1 MMDASPHILIVEDE
15 AAIAR
20 GLVFNFEQ
28 EGYRVTAVDN
38 GRAALA
44 CFEPGADAVDLLV
57 LDLMLPGMS
66 GYDVCEQVRRT
77 HPDVPVLVLSAR
89 TLPEDKVRAF
99 DLGSDQYVTK
109 PFALPELLSR
119 VRRLLSRRSAGGPPT
134 PPPSELISI
143 GEAVVDFATFEVRVG
158 EETHRLTTME
168 AALLRYFVERP
179 GRVLSRG
186 DLMRDVWSQS
196 PDVSSRSVDN
206 FVMRLRRMLE
216 PDPGEPRYLLSVR
229 GTGYRFE
236 PGTSDGGVVRGE

>member
-1 MMDASPHILIVEDE
+1 MADAPHILVVEDE

-28 EGYRVTAVDN
+28 EGYRVTAVGD
-38 GRAALA
+38 GLTALTH
-44 CFEPGADAVDLLV
+44 FTPDAQPVDLLV

-66 GYDVCEQVRRT
+66 GYDICEQVRRT
-77 HPDVPVLVLSAR
+77 HPQVPVLVLSAR

-109 PFALPELLSR
+109 PFALPELLAR
-119 VRRLLSRRSAGGPPT
+119 VKRLLARGPSQAAA
-134 PPPSELISI
+134 PSPAEVVRV
-143 GEAVVDFATFEVRVG
+143 GDAEVDFASFEVRRGDDVQ
-158 EETHRLTTME
+158 RLTTME

-179 GRVLSRG
+179 GKVLSRG

-196 PDVSSRSVDN
+196 ADVSSRSVDN
-206 FVMRLRRMLE
+206 FVMRLRRILE
-216 PDPGEPRYLLSVR
+216 PDAGEPRHLLSVR

-236 PGTSDGGVVRGE
+236 A